1 MLRSWSDSSFRIAP
15 AGSQAATLLWTADRI
30 LPYEQASPP
39 ERSSAEGAPP
49 ATLVRRVRKPSND
62 GKIGISGLLV
72 LVLRTFIKELSPR
85 ESEATSPFLV
95 LWPND
100 QRVADVT
107 DPRATADKALF
118 GRC

>member
-15 AGSQAATLLWTADRI
+15 AGSQAATSLWTADRI

-49 ATLVRRVRKPSND
+49 ATLVRRVWKPSND
-62 GKIGISGLLV
+62 GKIGISGIVGARLKDV
-72 LVLRTFIKELSPR
+72 YQGTEPQGKRGD
-85 ESEATSPFLV
+85 SPFLV

-107 DPRATADKALF
+107 DSRATADKALF

>member
-49 ATLVRRVRKPSND
+49 ATLVRRVWKPSND
-62 GKIGISGLLV
+62 GKVGISGIVGARL
-72 LVLRTFIKELSPR
+72 K
-85 ESEATSPFLV
+85 
-95 LWPND
+95 
-100 QRVADVT
+100 DVYQGT
-107 DPRATADKALF
+107 EPQGKRGDFAVFSSLAERPA
-118 GRC
+118 GRGRNGPSCYRR